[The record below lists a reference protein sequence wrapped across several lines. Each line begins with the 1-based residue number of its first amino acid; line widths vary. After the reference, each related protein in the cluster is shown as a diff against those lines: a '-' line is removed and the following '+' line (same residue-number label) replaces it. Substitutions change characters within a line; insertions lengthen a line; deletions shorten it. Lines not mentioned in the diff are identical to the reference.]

1 MVKAL
6 YVYLV
11 RHAESKNNS
20 RDLHDMRSAAT
31 SVNLPTTPSA
41 STTARMLLGRG
52 GDLMTDNLKI
62 DEEDEKA
69 GMQQAEQLATESM
82 SAMSSPRPGREPDP
96 GLTGRG
102 KSQAEAVAGLLRKIR
117 DDPKTEPRLRPGFLY
132 TSGFLR
138 ALETCHPIAESLELA
153 PELHSDL
160 HEEGGVFEGPRRG
173 IRRESYPLHHGLNAE
188 QMREVLPTLQV
199 VDSIPEEG
207 WWVGGQE
214 PAPAANERAQRCA
227 EWLWKLAEER
237 GSEEDRSSESRGAVV
252 CVTHGLFMDRLLKAL
267 AGLDPHLGSVL
278 FMSFNCAYWL
288 VQLRLNHD
296 DNTPRIAVMAASN
309 VVDHVPMSLRTGH
322 SICGIAHCQPS
333 YATN

>member
-20 RDLHDMRSAAT
+20 RELHDLRS

-41 STTARMLLGRG
+41 STTARAFGRG
-52 GDLMTDNLKI
+52 GESVAADVSAKI
-62 DEEDEKA
+62 DEEDDKT
-69 GMQQAEQLATESM
+69 GQQMAEQSVSLL
-82 SAMSSPRPGREPDP
+82 SSPRPSREPDP
-96 GLTGRG
+96 GLTDRG
-102 KSQAEAVAGLLRKIR
+102 KSQAEAVARLLRTIR
-117 DDPKTEPRLRPGFLY
+117 DDPKTEPRLQPRLLF

-138 ALETCHPIAESLELA
+138 ALETCYPIAESLQTA

-173 IRRESYPLHHGLNAE
+173 VRRESYPMHHGLNAE
-188 QMREVLPTLQV
+188 RMREVLPSLKVTESV
-199 VDSIPEEG
+199 PEQG
-207 WWVGGQE
+207 WWPGGVEQ
-214 PAPAANERAQRCA
+214 PAAATDRAHRCA
-227 EWLWKLAEER
+227 EWLWKLAEEQ
-237 GSEEDRSSESRGAVV
+237 GAEESRSSESPGAVV

-296 DNTPRIAVMAASN
+296 EHTPRIAVMAACN
-309 VVDHVPMSLRTGH
+309 VVDHVPMSIRTGH
-322 SICGIAHCQPS
+322 SMCGISHCQPS
-333 YATN
+333 YATS